1 MPTAQCFQSKITLF
15 SQNQDLLITD
25 VLVSGHNT
33 QYFELEG
40 KTKQKTCST
49 IRVPVLEF
57 RLYQVSLRKSKI
69 YISAWT
75 NEPTKVTDLC
85 VSSLISCVPTKG
97 TQCLWMLPPTWNSI
111 LHSLTAYSLFILFV
125 SFLPWL
131 FLLVPYSSVIP

>member
-97 TQCLWMLPPTWNSI
+97 TQCLWLLPPTWNSI
-111 LHSLTAYSLFILFV
+111 LHSCNRLFFIHSFCQFLALALPPCSL
-125 SFLPWL
+125 
-131 FLLVPYSSVIP
+131 